1 MLIIPTEGKISW
13 RNPPIITIAIIL
25 INCIVF
31 FFFQANDT
39 QKTIESFTYYFES
52 GLADI
57 EVPRYAS
64 YVKSH
69 DGETLEP
76 DELDTLAPN
85 SLHIVMRMQQDSDFM
100 DRLYKDNVITPADQ
114 DYDEWKELRSEF
126 EYRQALIVSHRFGLI
141 PKQIHPVN
149 FLTYMF
155 LHGGIGHLVGN
166 MIFLWI
172 VGCVLEMGCGRIYY
186 GVGYLLVG
194 ILSALFY
201 FVVHHNSYVP
211 MIGASGAISGLMG
224 AFTVLYAT
232 TRIRVFVSTG
242 FYFDYFK
249 IPAFILLPFW
259 IGKEFFQY
267 YAQGPEQVAYMAH
280 AGGLIGGAL
289 LGVLGKQFFD
299 ESKKAFFDE
308 KVADQTPALM
318 EVALAKSAHLDFDG
332 ARTLLQEVLEIE
344 PNHKEALLHLFKI
357 DMQNSDQANLHNSA
371 NRLLSNLIKN
381 KETAGMA
388 WAVYH
393 EYQNAVKASRLSP
406 NLDIRL
412 SAVFFETGHLEESER
427 IVAELIKNSPDHPT
441 VPTALLRL
449 IRGFGK
455 LKNEDKVQQY
465 SKTLC
470 SKYPMSHEAQI
481 LRVKH

>member
-1 MLIIPTEGKISW
+1 
-13 RNPPIITIAIIL
+13 
-25 INCIVF
+25 
-31 FFFQANDT
+31 
-39 QKTIESFTYYFES
+39 
-52 GLADI
+52 
-57 EVPRYAS
+57 
-64 YVKSH
+64 
-69 DGETLEP
+69 
-76 DELDTLAPN
+76 
-85 SLHIVMRMQQDSDFM
+85 
-100 DRLYKDNVITPADQ
+100 
-114 DYDEWKELRSEF
+114 
-126 EYRQALIVSHRFGLI
+126 
-141 PKQIHPVN
+141 
-149 FLTYMF
+149 
-155 LHGGIGHLVGN
+155 
-166 MIFLWI
+166 
-172 VGCVLEMGCGRIYY
+172 
-186 GVGYLLVG
+186 VG

-308 KVADQTPALM
+308 KVADRTPALM
-318 EVALAKSAHLDFDG
+318 ESALSKSAHLDFDG
-332 ARTLLQEVLEIE
+332 ARTLLREVLEIE

-357 DMQNSDQANLHNSA
+357 DMQNPDQANLHKSA

-381 KETAGMA
+381 KEIADMA
-388 WAVYH
+388 WEVYH
-393 EYQNAVKASRLSP
+393 KYQNAVKASRLSP
-406 NLDIRL
+406 ELNIRL
-412 SAVFFETGHLEESER
+412 SAVFFKTGHLEESER
-427 IVAELIKNSPDHPT
+427 IVAELIKKSPDHPT
-441 VPTALLRL
+441 VPTAFLRL
-449 IRGFGK
+449 IRGFEK

-465 SKTLC
+465 SKILC